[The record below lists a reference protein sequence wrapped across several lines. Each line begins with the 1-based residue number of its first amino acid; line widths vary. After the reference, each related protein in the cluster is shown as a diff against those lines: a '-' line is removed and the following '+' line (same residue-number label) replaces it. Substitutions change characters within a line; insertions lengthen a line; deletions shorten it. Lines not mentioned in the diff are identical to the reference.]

1 MQFETILQ
9 ILPGCIKDAFARG
22 NISAE
27 AFEEIRIR
35 TDRPVSLRKGADLF
49 YLNRDGSLTSSV
61 SQAIILSREEMEQI
75 LLNASRFSVYA
86 AEEQISQGYL
96 TLTGGHRI
104 GICGEVIMRNGRIQG
119 IRRISS
125 YNIRIAREVRGC
137 AEPVYPLLWEREAF
151 LDTLILSPPGLGKTT
166 LLRDLIRLISDGDG
180 IHGPR
185 TVGLADER
193 GEVAACINGVPQN
206 DIGKNTD
213 VMDGGSKTDTMMM
226 LLRTMAPQ
234 VLAADEA
241 GGEADIRIFE
251 QAKKWGTALL
261 TTAHGTIRQHMF
273 QSNVSQMQFSRYIE
287 IEIDGKHTRRFQ
299 IYDQNRKP
307 ILNFC

>member
-1 MQFETILQ
+1 MQFEPILQ

-22 NISAE
+22 NISVE

-261 TTAHGTIRQHMF
+261 TTAHGTIRHHMF

-307 ILNFC
+307 ILSFC

>member
-1 MQFETILQ
+1 MQFEPILQ

-22 NISAE
+22 NISVE

-261 TTAHGTIRQHMF
+261 TTAHGTILQHMF

-307 ILNFC
+307 ILSFC

>member
-1 MQFETILQ
+1 MQFEPILQ
-9 ILPGCIKDAFARG
+9 ILPGCIKDAFARE
-22 NISAE
+22 NISVE

-261 TTAHGTIRQHMF
+261 TTAHGTIRHHMF

-307 ILNFC
+307 ILSFC